1 MEMKGDDFTPIQTV
15 GEFGLIDRMH
25 TVLGETADDEV
36 ICGIGDDAAVVRKA
50 EGMYQVVTV
59 DALIEGVHFE
69 RSIMPM
75 RHLGF
80 KSIAV
85 NVSDVVAMNA
95 RPRFAVISVAVP
107 HSVSI
112 EMMETLYAG
121 IRQACD
127 AYGLTMVG
135 GDTTAARQL
144 SISVTVIGEV
154 EERRIVFRRGAS
166 PGDLLCV
173 SGDVGSAYAGL
184 KVLIK
189 ERIAMQEASGFEPDI
204 ERFDYV
210 IGRQLTPKARLDLVN
225 AWEVARFMPRA
236 MIDISDGLSSE
247 IHHLCRHSSCGA
259 LLRRDAIPFHEQ
271 TDRVALEF
279 EDDPVSFALYGGE
292 DYELLFAARPEDFA
306 LIDDGSVTV
315 IGVFTDPDE
324 GIRMQGEEGEFVSIS
339 ADGFQH
345 FDG

>member
-1 MEMKGDDFTPIQTV
+1 METRGDDFTPIQEV

-25 TVLGETADDEV
+25 TVLGEAADDEV
-36 ICGIGDDAAVVRKA
+36 ICGIGDDAAVIRKSD
-50 EGMYQVVTV
+50 GIYQVVTV

-85 NVSDVVAMNA
+85 NVSDVAAMNA

-107 HSVSI
+107 HSISI
-112 EMMETLYAG
+112 EMMESLYSG

-144 SISVTVIGEV
+144 SLSVTVIGEV
-154 EERRIVFRRGAS
+154 EERRVVFRRGAS
-166 PGDLLCV
+166 PGDLVCV
-173 SGDVGSAYAGL
+173 SGDLGSAYAGL

-189 ERIAMQEASGFEPDI
+189 ERIAMQEATGFEPDL
-204 ERFDYV
+204 ESFDYV
-210 IGRQLTPKARLDLVN
+210 VGRQLTPKARLDLVN
-225 AWEVARFMPRA
+225 TWEAARFRPRA
-236 MIDISDGLSSE
+236 LIDVSDGLSSE
-247 IHHLCRHSSCGA
+247 IHHLCRQSGCGA
-259 LLRRDAIPFHEQ
+259 LLRRDAIPMHEQ
-271 TDRVALEF
+271 AEGVATDF

-292 DYELLFAARPEDFA
+292 DYELLFAARPDDFA

-315 IGVFTDPDE
+315 IGIFTEPDE
-324 GIRMQGEEGEFVSIS
+324 GVRMQGEEGEFVSIS
-339 ADGFQH
+339 PDGFQH